1 MENQISRPDHK
12 LITVMRHAPTG
23 LAEIDKTGKI
33 TFLNAKGESLLKP
46 IRIANNINGNNFY
59 PLLETIAPVIVKK
72 IKDSSDDA
80 GNILTDELHC
90 FSISFGEERVER
102 YFNFTVI
109 KISPHSIIIGFDDIT
124 DNHLKEKA
132 ITELIADKA
141 AAQGKYEIASNVLHD
156 IGNAVVG
163 FSSHINRIR
172 RILEHNNSDNLQKLS
187 EFFTTRRPAL
197 AQVFGELKAEAI
209 MNMLAGIT
217 GSQQKDQEEI
227 GRSTK
232 EQLNIVNHV
241 QEILN
246 IQRQYLTGHTALEKK
261 PTDLRSLIN
270 DCMAMSYASIEK
282 RSITISL
289 DIPRNLPLINADRTR
304 LMQVLLN
311 VLKNSIEAIDINS
324 DAKRISVIVRAKKNL
339 IVVQVHDS
347 GHGFDQA
354 TGNQLFVRGFT
365 TKASG
370 TGLGLANCKSIIESH
385 EGTINISSDGFGKG
399 ATTTIE
405 FKT

>member
-1 MENQISRPDHK
+1 
-12 LITVMRHAPTG
+12 MRHAPTG

-33 TFLNAKGESLLKP
+33 TFLNAKGELLLKP
-46 IRIANNINGNNFY
+46 IRIANNINGSNFY
-59 PLLETIAPVIVKK
+59 PLLETIAPGVVKK
-72 IKDSSDDA
+72 IKSSSDDA
-80 GNILTDELHC
+80 GNILTDELHS
-90 FSISFGEERVER
+90 FTISFGEEKVER
-102 YFNFTVI
+102 HFNFTVI
-109 KISPHSIIIGFDDIT
+109 KISSCSIIIGFDDIT
-124 DNHLKEKA
+124 DNHVKEKA

-172 RILEHNNSDNLQKLS
+172 RILEQNNSENLQKLS
-187 EFFTTRRPAL
+187 AFLTTQRVAL

-209 MNMLAGIT
+209 MSMLAGIT
-217 GSQQKDQEEI
+217 AGQQKDQEEI
-227 GRSTK
+227 GRSMK
-232 EQLNIVNHV
+232 EQLTIVNHI

-246 IQRQYLTGHTALEKK
+246 IQRQYLNGHTALEKK
-261 PTDLRSLIN
+261 QTDVRSLIN
-270 DCMAMSYASIEK
+270 DCMAMLYASIEK

-289 DIPRNLPLINADRTR
+289 NIPRNLPLINADRTR
-304 LMQVLLN
+304 LMQVVLN

-324 DAKRISVIVRAKKNL
+324 DTKRISIIVRAKKNSISL
-339 IVVQVHDS
+339 QVHDS

-354 TGNQLFVRGFT
+354 TGEQLFVRGFT

-370 TGLGLANCKSIIESH
+370 TGLGLTSCKSIIEGHDGS
-385 EGTINISSDGFGKG
+385 INISSDGFGKG